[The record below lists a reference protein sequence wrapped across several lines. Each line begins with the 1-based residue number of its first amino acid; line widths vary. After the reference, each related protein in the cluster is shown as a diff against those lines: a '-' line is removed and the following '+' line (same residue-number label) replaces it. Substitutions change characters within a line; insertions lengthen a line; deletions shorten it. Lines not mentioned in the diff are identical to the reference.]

1 MEEGG
6 RGHLRKSPWP
16 PPPKSTFMNNID
28 ASYMKLALK
37 LAAKGAG
44 WVSPNPM
51 VGAVLVQQGQV
62 VGRGYHRRVGA
73 PHAEVEALRRAGD
86 AARGA
91 DLYVTLEPCNHHGR
105 TPPCTRAILAAGVR
119 RVIMATPDPNPR
131 VAGQGAAFLSS
142 HGVEVEAGAL
152 AEEARRLNEAW
163 FKWTETVL
171 PFVIAKAACSL
182 DGKIA
187 TAGGESQWLTGEA
200 ARAFGHRLRHECD
213 AILVGIDTVLADDP
227 QLTTRLGRGRKM
239 VGGEGQGL
247 FRKWPLPPSPKPP
260 LPTPYGYGG
269 TGVPPVHWQGRSVK
283 DMEQPS
289 PAALSEKTR
298 QNRRFSE
305 LTENR
310 KPKTENSG
318 KDPIRVVL
326 DSRLRIPLTAR
337 LLHLDSPAP
346 TWVAC
351 TEGAPKDKMKA
362 LKELGA
368 EVLVLPAAP
377 ESGRVS
383 LPALLKLLGR
393 QQVQSLLVEGGA
405 EVLGAFFEAK
415 LVDKFYFF
423 YAPLF
428 LGGQEAPGVLG
439 GRGIAHLK
447 DAKQALNLTSRKIG
461 PDLLITGYL

>member
-1 MEEGG
+1 
-6 RGHLRKSPWP
+6 
-16 PPPKSTFMNNID
+16 MNDID
-28 ASYMKLALK
+28 TTYMKLALR
-37 LAAKGAG
+37 LAARGAG

-51 VGAVLVQQGQV
+51 VGAVLVQDGQI
-62 VGRGYHRRVGA
+62 VGKGYHRRYGL

-119 RVIMATPDPNPR
+119 RVIMATPDPNPK

-142 HGVEVEAGAL
+142 HGVEVQAGML
-152 AEEARRLNEAW
+152 AAQARRLNEAW
-163 FKWTETVL
+163 FKWTETGL
-171 PFVIAKAACSL
+171 PFVVAKAACSL

-187 TAGGESQWLTGEA
+187 TATGESQWLTGEA

-213 AILVGIDTVLADDP
+213 AILVGIDTVLTDDP
-227 QLTTRLGRGRKM
+227 QLTARLGGGRKM

-247 FRKWPLPPSPKPP
+247 FRKWPLPPSPKAP
-260 LPTPYGYGG
+260 LPTPDGYGG
-269 TGVPPVHWQGRSVK
+269 TGVPPVHWEGRSVR
-283 DMEQPS
+283 DVEQPS
-289 PAALSEKTR
+289 PAVLSEETR
-298 QNRRFSE
+298 QNRQFSE

-310 KPKTENSG
+310 KQKTENSG
-318 KDPIRVVL
+318 KDPIRIVL
-326 DSRLRIPLTAR
+326 DSNLRIPLSAR

-351 TEGAPKDKMKA
+351 TGAAPAAKIRA

-368 EVLVLPAAP
+368 EVLIMPAASE
-377 ESGRVS
+377 ESGRV
-383 LPALLKLLGR
+383 ALKPLLELLGNR
-393 QQVQSLLVEGGA
+393 QVQSLLVEGGA
-405 EVLGAFFEAK
+405 QVLGAFFEQK
-415 LVDKFYFF
+415 LVNKFYFF

-428 LGGQEAPGVLG
+428 LGGQEAAGVLG
-439 GRGIAHLK
+439 GRGIARLK
-447 DAKQALNLTSRKIG
+447 DAPQALNLTFRRIG